1 MKFISAT
8 FVKKGEYGKSV
19 WDCDQYKAFLNKAAG
34 DGGILNREERIAI
47 LERMDKGNNKPV
59 DDNTHDDGNHNDG
72 DGDGNNV
79 RPSCNV
85 VVDETE
91 GENVTIP
98 TLTRKQTKR
107 WDATALT
114 VYPCLVQ
121 KYGTQKAV
129 RMLKLAQGIRD
140 GNYSAERMEKLYK
153 ATLGLKKEADIKA
166 YKEEG
171 FDSAYYY
178 DMFSGTDL
186 PDNVFAPAEIGECPR
201 KANAE
206 VGKVTI
212 KKYAKT
218 RKTGHTSY
226 TGYKKAGDTT
236 ISFCGDEAQKINP
249 NEVDSKIAEYKK
261 RNPDKD
267 VRVEDRRK
275 R

>member
-1 MKFISAT
+1 
-8 FVKKGEYGKSV
+8 
-19 WDCDQYKAFLNKAAG
+19 
-34 DGGILNREERIAI
+34 
-47 LERMDKGNNKPV
+47 
-59 DDNTHDDGNHNDG
+59 
-72 DGDGNNV
+72 
-79 RPSCNV
+79 
-85 VVDETE
+85 
-91 GENVTIP
+91 
-98 TLTRKQTKR
+98 
-107 WDATALT
+107 
-114 VYPCLVQ
+114 
-121 KYGTQKAV
+121 
-129 RMLKLAQGIRD
+129 
-140 GNYSAERMEKLYK
+140 
-153 ATLGLKKEADIKA
+153 
-166 YKEEG
+166 
-171 FDSAYYY
+171 
-178 DMFSGTDL
+178 MFSGTDL
-186 PDNVFAPAEIGECPR
+186 PDDVFAPAEIGECPR